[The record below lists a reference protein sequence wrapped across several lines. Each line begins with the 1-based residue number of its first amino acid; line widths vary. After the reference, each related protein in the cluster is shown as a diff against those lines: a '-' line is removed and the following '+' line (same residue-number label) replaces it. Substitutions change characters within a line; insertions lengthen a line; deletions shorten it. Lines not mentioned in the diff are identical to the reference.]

1 MQNPLRNPGHENSRS
16 AHLLTGLV
24 LIVLLGVTAP
34 RLSQAAGSAENDVRC
49 TEVAFS
55 LSVENKDSEAFA
67 AFLDEDTRFVSQSVL
82 RGSAAVAEAWSV
94 FFTESGPELVW
105 RPYIVEV
112 AATGDIALSRGPYRA
127 RTLNEAGEVVESW
140 GIYNSV
146 WRKAPGGS
154 WKIIFDAGNA
164 GENQVTEE
172 LKALIDLP
180 VADCGF

>member
-1 MQNPLRNPGHENSRS
+1 
-16 AHLLTGLV
+16 
-24 LIVLLGVTAP
+24 
-34 RLSQAAGSAENDVRC
+34 
-49 TEVAFS
+49 
-55 LSVENKDSEAFA
+55 VENKDHGAFA

-82 RGSAAVAEAWSV
+82 RGSTAVTEAWSV

-112 AATGDIALSRGPYRA
+112 AATGDLALSRGPYRA
-127 RTLNEAGEVVESW
+127 RALNEAGEVVESW

-146 WRKAPGGS
+146 WRKAPGGA

-180 VADCGF
+180 VENCEF